1 MPFGVTLWMIAAIW
15 NRTTVDSTEASLH
28 PGLGIAGRQFRSV
41 DLVPDINFPWLD
53 KAGGPLWFPWWKD
66 SSMSAPG
73 LAFRE
78 RNSLVMST
86 VFDFADPSFVT
97 LFFKYAGD
105 LLLNVYSLALGIT
118 SDKGLVTFSIRSET
132 NSLNIV
138 WPMFWASLKQLATSG
153 SITSPVSRVMRSDPV
168 SLNGLVILPSLI
180 RFESAFRSTSFDS
193 SITSFSYCW
202 P

>member
-1 MPFGVTLWMIAAIW
+1 MCIFSKEWCPLGVTMWMLAAIS

-28 PGLGIAGRQFRSV
+28 PGWLGIAGRQFRSV

-53 KAGGPLWFPWWKD
+53 KAGGSLWFPWWKD
-66 SSMSAPG
+66 SSMSASG

-105 LLLNVYSLALGIT
+105 LLLNVYSLAIWIT
-118 SDKGLVTFSIRSET
+118 FDKGL
-132 NSLNIV
+132 
-138 WPMFWASLKQLATSG
+138 G
-153 SITSPVSRVMRSDPV
+153 SITSPVSRVMRSNPV
-168 SLNGLVILPSLI
+168 SLNGLMILPSLI

-193 SITSFSYCW
+193 SITSFSSCW